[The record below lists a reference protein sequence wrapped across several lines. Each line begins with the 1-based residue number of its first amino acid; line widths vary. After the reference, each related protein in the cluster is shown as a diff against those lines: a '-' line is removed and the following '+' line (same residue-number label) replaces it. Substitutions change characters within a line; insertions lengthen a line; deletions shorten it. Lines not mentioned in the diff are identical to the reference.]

1 MKIKDFKEIID
12 KAFEYNPDGD
22 IEIHYAKKAYELG
35 SISQSGVLGNLYIQ
49 IGEVKF
55 DEDWYENY
63 REKNKKK
70 QS

>member
-12 KAFEYNPDGD
+12 KAFEYNSNGN
-22 IEIHYAKKAYELG
+22 IEIHYGKKVYELG
-35 SISQSGVLGNLYIQ
+35 RISQSGVLGDLFIQ

-63 REKNKKK
+63 REKNK
-70 QS
+70 